1 MQIRAWSNEFI
12 SGIPE
17 IDSQHK
23 DLFELINRF
32 ALENDEDVTEKVL
45 LSFLDRLWEYCIY
58 HFTLEEKMMR
68 DNDYPLLDYHVG
80 LHQSLRWV
88 VTDIKSEIM
97 GGTLKEPYTTVVRMS
112 TDWLNEHIA
121 KHDLSFFSY
130 CKNKDFDLNKSM
142 LGKVCEISTLSN
154 EMLGVGRIESVDNN
168 RIDISHST
176 GKILALELNDIV
188 KISSAGKGSF
198 QAFLAMI
205 FHTAPDLLKLFNATV
220 LKTAN
225 DREFFRVKADMEASL
240 WVESELRPATI
251 VDISAVGMMLAT
263 DEPLD
268 ISQLVK
274 VEFVAQNTHF
284 VEFCK
289 VIRAVRRVEAPDNY
303 GLAFESMTNT
313 QSDKL
318 ISFLFK
324 EQAMNRHGIKK

>member
-1 MQIRAWSNEFI
+1 MQIRAWSNEFV

-23 DLFELINRF
+23 ELFEMINSF
-32 ALENDEDVTEKVL
+32 ALENDENVTEQAL

-68 DNDYPLLDYHVG
+68 DNDYPLLNYHVG

-88 VTDIKSEIM
+88 VTEIKGEIIE
-97 GGTLKEPYTTVVRMS
+97 GALKTPYTSVIRMS

-121 KHDLSFFSY
+121 KHDLSFFSF
-130 CKNKDFDLNKSM
+130 CKNKDFDLNKNM

-176 GKILALELNDIV
+176 GKILALEINDIV
-188 KISSAGKGSF
+188 KVSSAGKGGF

-205 FHTAPDLLKLFNATV
+205 FHTAPGILKLFNAAV
-220 LKTAN
+220 VKTAN
-225 DREFFRVKADMEASL
+225 DREFFRVKTDMEAVL
-240 WVESELRPATI
+240 WVDSEPQPATI

-263 DEPLD
+263 DEPLE

-274 VEFVAQNTHF
+274 VEFVAQNTGF
-284 VEFCK
+284 EEFCR
-289 VIRAVRRVEAPDNY
+289 VVRAVRRVEAADNY
-303 GLAFESMTNT
+303 GLAFETMTNS

-318 ISFLFK
+318 ISFLFNR
-324 EQAMNRHGIKK
+324 QAMNRHGIKK